1 MCNCL
6 EEQKQRLIENKDKI
20 SELKGKEIKDA
31 YFVNTGWLL
40 NSSGLKQLFI
50 PFRYEYENVAKSG
63 RITQKK
69 KEVLMTISHCPFCGE
84 KLD

>member
-6 EEQKQRLIENKDKI
+6 EEQRKRLIENKDKI

-40 NSSGLKQLFI
+40 NSSGLKLFI

-63 RITQKK
+63 RVTQKK
-69 KEVLMTISHCPFCGE
+69 KEVSMTISHCPFCGE

>member
-6 EEQKQRLIENKDKI
+6 EDKKNKLIENKDNI
-20 SELKGKEIKDA
+20 PELRGKEIKDA
-31 YFVNTGWLL
+31 YFVNTGWLF
-40 NSSGLKQLFI
+40 NSSGLKLFI

-69 KEVLMTISHCPFCGE
+69 KEVSMTIGYCPFCGE
-84 KLD
+84 KID